1 MTNTL
6 YLMSGKHALPAKEHH
21 YEYETELQQ
30 LIELNP
36 QLVSY
41 APDTAQMILVQR
53 EFAVSDD
60 FGMSLD
66 HLFVD
71 QDGVPVLVEVKR
83 AVDTRIRREVVAQVL
98 DYASCASGWNV
109 DALRQLFQETNC
121 DNETVL
127 EQYDTDEFWA
137 AVATNLKAERLI
149 LVFAADKIPGR
160 LQNIIDFLNRNL
172 NGIRVYGVEIRQF
185 QTNDSSLLSSSI
197 VTSLSA
203 PNEQTPLSSRKSWSA
218 ESMLAYMEDACGR
231 SVAGVCNA
239 LIQYADRLG
248 FLNSFGKNAVR
259 PAFLSKRTDGYWFF
273 QIYFLT
279 PTVPIIS
286 LHVNNFTARLKNGLP
301 PDEFRRI
308 FTERLG
314 LDSRFVHL
322 TKEFVNID
330 LRSFTEPDKLSA
342 FLAALTELMDKGGFT
357 HQSL

>member
-1 MTNTL
+1 MINTL
-6 YLMSGKHALPAKEHH
+6 YLMSGKDALPAKEHH
-21 YEYETELQQ
+21 YEYENELQR
-30 LIELNP
+30 LIECNP

-41 APDTAQMILVQR
+41 APDTAQLILVQR

-60 FGMSLD
+60 FGLSLD
-66 HLFVD
+66 RLFVD

-98 DYASCASGWNV
+98 DYTSCASGWNV

-121 DNETVL
+121 NNESIL

-137 AVATNLKAERLI
+137 AVATNLKAERFI

-160 LQNIIDFLNRNL
+160 LQTIIDFLNRNL

-185 QTNDSSLLSSSI
+185 LTNDSSLLSSSI
-197 VTSLSA
+197 VTNLSA
-203 PNEQTPLSSRKSWSA
+203 VSEQAMLSSRKNWSA
-218 ESMLAYMEDACGR
+218 ESMLAYIEDACGR
-231 SVAGVCNA
+231 SVADVCNA

-248 FLNSFGKNAVR
+248 FLNSFGKNVVR
-259 PAFLSKRTDGYWFF
+259 PTFLSKRPDRYWFF
-273 QIYFLT
+273 QICYSS

-286 LHVNNFTARLKNGLP
+286 LHVNNFTSRLNHGP
-301 PDEFRRI
+301 TPDEFRHI

-314 LDSRFVHL
+314 LDSQFVHL

-330 LRSFTEPDKLSA
+330 LRSLTEPDHLSA
-342 FLAALTELMDKGGFT
+342 FLAVLTDLMEKGGFIK
-357 HQSL
+357 QSL